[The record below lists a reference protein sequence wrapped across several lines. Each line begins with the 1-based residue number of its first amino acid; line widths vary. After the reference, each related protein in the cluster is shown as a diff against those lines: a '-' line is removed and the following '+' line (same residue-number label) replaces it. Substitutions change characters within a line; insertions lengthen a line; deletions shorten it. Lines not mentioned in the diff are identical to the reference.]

1 MSLRNCLSMPR
12 TAGIGYWKASS
23 HDPKVLGS
31 GASAAIVCV
40 QANDCGWLS
49 PAEESG
55 VDFGVSVTPTDRVI
69 DSMLYDIGLEWLF
82 TNWT

>member
-1 MSLRNCLSMPR
+1 MPR
-12 TAGIGYWKASS
+12 TAGTGYWKASS

-40 QANDCGWLS
+40 QDKECAWLS

-55 VDFGVSVTPTDRVI
+55 VDVGVSATTTDRVM
-69 DSMLYDIGLEWLF
+69 DSTLYDTGLECLF
-82 TNWT
+82 TNRI